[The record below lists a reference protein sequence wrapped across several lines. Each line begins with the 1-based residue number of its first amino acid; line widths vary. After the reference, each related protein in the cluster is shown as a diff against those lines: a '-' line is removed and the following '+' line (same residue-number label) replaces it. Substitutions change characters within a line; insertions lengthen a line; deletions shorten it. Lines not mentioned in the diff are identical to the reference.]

1 MDAIVKYTTTQH
13 STSSNNFDD
22 IDMSDVSE
30 CIDVLIQY
38 IVKEGEKKW
47 PRRTDM
53 SMLSP
58 KLSILEEY
66 EVSLRKREKERRVR
80 ESNERIEEKLNSL
93 AKKYAR
99 NRVKMIKAQGLHK
112 TGRKPTLYLKS
123 DGLYRKVK
131 GAYAKSRYDL
141 ASRPMRR
148 NILVALSFA
157 EDGWLSGKALKA
169 KVGSKSLRSVYQDVL
184 AIRQEAPSALQLSED
199 LIVQGKNKGYR
210 LNYRIE
216 AVDKS

>member
-1 MDAIVKYTTTQH
+1 MGQH
-13 STSSNNFDD
+13 KLKNFCRPNQ
-22 IDMSDVSE
+22 SE
-30 CIDVLIQY
+30 AMGI
-38 IVKEGEKKW
+38 
-47 PRRTDM
+47 
-53 SMLSP
+53 LSP
-58 KLSILEEY
+58 KQSILEEY
-66 EVSLRKREKERRVR
+66 EVSLRKREEEERIRA
-80 ESNERIEEKLNSL
+80 SNERMDGKLDSL
-93 AKKYAR
+93 IKKYAR
-99 NRVKMIKAQGLHK
+99 NRVKLIKTYGLHK
-112 TGRKPTLYLKS
+112 TGRKPTLYLKN

-131 GAYAKSRYDL
+131 GVYAKSRYDL

-148 NILVALSFA
+148 SILVALSSA